1 MRYPLHIAN
10 MMCIYAIL
18 ALSLNLLVGYTGL
31 PSLCHAAFFGIG
43 AYIYT
48 LTTLGTGTPF
58 FGAAA
63 VSIVGAVLL
72 SFFISLP
79 SLRLSGDYFV
89 LASLAFQTIIFSVL
103 HNWVEL
109 TQGPFGIPDIPS
121 PSILTFRLDT
131 PARYLLLSVA
141 VTVASAV
148 LLHWLGRSPFGRVLK
163 AIREDEIAVV
173 SLGKNTKVFKIV
185 AFAIAGGFA
194 GLAGAIFAG
203 YIGYIDPTSFTLTES
218 VFIIS
223 LVIVGGSGNT
233 LGPIIG
239 TFILLLLPEVLRSIG
254 IPDSIAPNLRLII
267 YSVLI
272 VLVMRFRPQGL
283 AGEYRYQ

>member
-48 LTTLGTGTPF
+48 LTTIGTGTPF

-89 LASLAFQTIIFSVL
+89 LASLAFQTIIFFVL

-121 PSILTFRLDT
+121 PSILSYRLDT
-131 PARYLLLSVA
+131 PARYLLLSVVA
-141 VTVASAV
+141 TVASAA

-173 SLGKNTKVFKIV
+173 SLGKNTKLFKII